1 MAEGS
6 PPPNHW
12 QDFYQ
17 TLKARVD
24 EPRRHPTFVMY
35 FFGIIVLVGGFGII
49 EPLVSYGILGTMSD
63 IELPKALISA
73 TYTYFVAIA
82 ATAAVDLILSYHQRK
97 YFLMFFLV
105 CSLLVF
111 MCALFAAMLG
121 TVLNNAGAAIFPSV
135 IGYFAAL
142 FLWWVGN
149 STNVHLLD
157 TPIQNTAPTGGDPQ
171 DRPSGDLT
179 GFKA

>member
-1 MAEGS
+1 
-6 PPPNHW
+6 
-12 QDFYQ
+12 
-17 TLKARVD
+17 
-24 EPRRHPTFVMY
+24 MY

-49 EPLVSYGILGTMSD
+49 EPLVSYSILGTMAFM
-63 IELPKALISA
+63 ELPKALISA

-111 MCALFAAMLG
+111 LCALFAAMLG
-121 TVLNNAGAAIFPSV
+121 TILNKSGAAIFPTV
-135 IGYFAAL
+135 LGYFIAL

-157 TPIQNTAPTGGDPQ
+157 TPIQNTAPTGGDP
-171 DRPSGDLT
+171 RNKPPGDLT
-179 GFKA
+179 GFKS